1 MRKILL
7 LSLTLLIGACGAA
20 STNDSTDATQP
31 AAESNGTIVLTDL
44 APEQI
49 GDVVARHNAEGK
61 AVLLNVW
68 ATWCGPCVEE
78 FPDIVALKQKY
89 DAQLAVVFISAD
101 FPEDRDRAIEFLREQ
116 NVDWETYL
124 KTGKDEPFINA
135 LSTEWGGAL
144 PFTKIYSKNGEI
156 VTFWE
161 NKASYDT
168 FEKAILDAINTEL
181 N

>member
-1 MRKILL
+1 MKNVILF
-7 LSLTLLIGACGAA
+7 SLTLLLSACGAA
-20 STNDSTDATQP
+20 STSDSSLSQQSATSAND
-31 AAESNGTIVLTDL
+31 TIMLTDL
-44 APEQI
+44 EPDQI
-49 GDVVARHNAEGK
+49 EDVVARHNAEGK

-78 FPDIVALKQKY
+78 FPDIVELKHKY
-89 DAQLAVVFISAD
+89 EDQLAVVFISAD
-101 FPEDRDRAIEFLREQ
+101 FPEDRERAIEFLREQ
-116 NVDWETYL
+116 KVDWETYL
-124 KTGKDEPFINA
+124 KAGKDEPFINA

-161 NKASYDT
+161 NKASFET
-168 FEKAILDAINTEL
+168 FEKAILEALNPEL

>member
-1 MRKILL
+1 MKNALL
-7 LSLTLLIGACGAA
+7 LSLTLLLGACGAA
-20 STNDSTDATQP
+20 SSPESAQTEVSSSQ
-31 AAESNGTIVLTDL
+31 SNGSALLSDL

-49 GDVVARHNAEGK
+49 EQVVARHNAEGK
-61 AVLLNVW
+61 AVLINVW

-78 FPDIVALKQKY
+78 FPDIVELKHKY
-89 DAQLAVVFISAD
+89 NDQLAVVFISAD
-101 FPEDRDRAIEFLREQ
+101 FPEDRERAVEFLKEQ

-135 LSTEWGGAL
+135 LSQDWGGAL
-144 PFTKIYSKNGEI
+144 PFTKIYSKSGEI

-161 NKASYDT
+161 NKATYET

>member
-1 MRKILL
+1 MKNILL

-20 STNDSTDATQP
+20 STSDSSNP
-31 AAESNGTIVLTDL
+31 AQSASQSNGTIVLTDL

-49 GDVVARHNAEGK
+49 EDVVAAYNAEGK

-78 FPDIVALKQKY
+78 FPDIVELKHKY
-89 DAQLAVVFISAD
+89 NDQLAVLFISAD
-101 FPEDRDRAIEFLREQ
+101 FPEDRERAIEFLREQ
-116 NVDWETYL
+116 KVDWETYL
-124 KTGKDEPFINA
+124 KVGKDEPFINA
-135 LSTEWGGAL
+135 LSADWGGAL
-144 PFTKIYSKNGEI
+144 PFTKIYNKNGEI

-161 NKASYDT
+161 NKASYET
-168 FEKAILDAINTEL
+168 FEKAILEALNTEL

>member
-1 MRKILL
+1 MKNALL
-7 LSLTLLIGACGAA
+7 LSLLPLLGACGAA
-20 STNDSTDATQP
+20 STSDSSNP
-31 AAESNGTIVLTDL
+31 AQSASQSNGTIVLTDL

-49 GDVVARHNAEGK
+49 QDVVALYNAEGK

-68 ATWCGPCVEE
+68 ATWCSPCVEE

-89 DAQLAVVFISAD
+89 DTQLAVVFISAD
-101 FPEDRDRAIEFLREQ
+101 FPEDRDRAIEFLRDQ
-116 NVDWETYL
+116 NVNWETYM

-135 LSTEWGGAL
+135 LSIEWGGAL
-144 PFTKIYSKNGEI
+144 PFTKIYNKNGEI

-161 NKASYDT
+161 NKAAYET
-168 FEKAILDAINTEL
+168 FEKSILLAINTEL